1 MAGLAERPSV
11 LPMTSLTRAAIFI
24 LGLLLLLVMA
34 GIAGEQWLSRQRE
47 TLRAEWV
54 ASRRADFE
62 ALLPAA
68 DLGTS
73 VWSEDARALVRSAL
87 GSTEVRT
94 HPAGAP
100 IPEGRWGFSVST
112 GTAGGEPYQVSLPSP
127 RLARVL
133 GAYQKAILALG
144 LLCLLLGGSC
154 VGLLIFFATQ
164 RSERSE
170 GSPGQLANRPDLISL
185 AGLARMSAEQQA
197 QLQLERIERLR
208 IQEDLNFQ
216 QMLLNR
222 ALEEKIRLG
231 HDLHDGIIQA
241 LYATGLTLEA
251 ALKAS
256 ETDAA
261 LARRHVTAARE
272 LLNQT
277 IRDVRSYI
285 LGLTPDVQHQQTLPA
300 AIESVTQAIASGTE
314 VAFELAIEDQVAG
327 RLTSEQHADIVQIVR
342 EAVSNSIRHGGA
354 TRIRIT
360 LSETPEGPRLAIV
373 DNGRGFDPLHAVR
386 GHGLSNIQTRG
397 QRLNAKAQ
405 VASSPGNGTQI
416 QLTLPT

>member
-1 MAGLAERPSV
+1 
-11 LPMTSLTRAAIFI
+11 
-24 LGLLLLLVMA
+24 MA

-62 ALLPAA
+62 ALLPAVA
-68 DLGTS
+68 LGTAD
-73 VWSEDARALVRSAL
+73 WSEDTKALVRSAL
-87 GSTEVRT
+87 GTTDVRT
-94 HPAGAP
+94 HPAGVP
-100 IPEGRWGFSVST
+100 LPEGRWGFSVSH
-112 GTAGGEPYQVSLPSP
+112 GTAGGEPYQVSLPTP

-164 RSERSE
+164 RSER
-170 GSPGQLANRPDLISL
+170 GDGAPGPLASRPDLISL

-251 ALKAS
+251 SLKAA

-261 LARRHVTAARE
+261 LARRHVTSARE

-360 LSETPEGPRLAIV
+360 LSETPEGPCLAIV

-416 QLTLPT
+416 QLTLPS